1 MEADKKHRVCPVE
14 HAGVLSFALRKW
26 LHNPKRILRPH
37 VRAGMA
43 VLDLGCGPGFF
54 TLEMARLIGKTGKVV
69 AADLQAGMLEKARKK
84 IAAAAA
90 DDRRADAVTF
100 HLCRADAIGLAD
112 KFDFILIFYMLHEV
126 PDQAIF
132 LAEIC
137 SLLKP
142 GGKALLAEPTFH
154 VGRDDFQKS
163 IAIMKQVGLEVE
175 TGPRILFSRTVIL
188 RNAGHEDPER
198 QARK

>member
-1 MEADKKHRVCPVE
+1 MEPDKKHRVCPVE

-37 VRAGMA
+37 VKAGMA

-54 TLEMARLIGKTGKVV
+54 TLEMARLAGKTGKVV

-84 IAAAAA
+84 LADAGLAA
-90 DDRRADAVTF
+90 AVTF
-100 HLCRADAIGLAD
+100 HLCRAAAIGLAEM
-112 KFDFILIFYMLHEV
+112 FDFILVFYILHEV

-132 LAEIC
+132 LGEIR

-142 GGKALLAEPTFH
+142 GGRALLAEPTFH

-163 IAIMKQVGLEVE
+163 IAIMKQVGLKVE
-175 TGPRILFSRTVIL
+175 TGPSIRFSRTVIL
-188 RNAGHEDPER
+188 RDAGILD
-198 QARK
+198 QGKK

>member
-54 TLEMARLIGKTGKVV
+54 TVEMARLIGKTGKVV

-84 IAAAAA
+84 IAAAGL
-90 DDRRADAVTF
+90 ADAVTF
-100 HLCRADAIGLAD
+100 HLCRADAIGLAER
-112 KFDFILIFYMLHEV
+112 FDFILVFYILHEV
-126 PDQAIF
+126 PDQAKF
-132 LAEIC
+132 LGEIR
-137 SLLKP
+137 SLLRP
-142 GGKALLAEPTFH
+142 GGRALLAEPTFH

-188 RNAGHEDPER
+188 QNAGHEDPGK